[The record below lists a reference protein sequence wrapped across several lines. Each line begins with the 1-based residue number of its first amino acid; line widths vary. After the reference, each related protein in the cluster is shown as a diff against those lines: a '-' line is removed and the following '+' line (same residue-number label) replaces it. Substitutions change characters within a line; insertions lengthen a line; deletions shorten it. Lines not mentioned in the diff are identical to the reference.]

1 MDDFLA
7 DKPTSQTYMIT
18 GVRGSGKTVMLT
30 EISMALREYDD
41 WITIELNPEEELM
54 DALAS
59 KLYNIEKIKPL
70 FIKSRISLAVG
81 GSGATIEQG
90 SPAPTSEV
98 IVEMML
104 KILAK
109 HKKRLLISIDEVSN
123 NRYVKKFAHSYQ
135 IFLRAEYPVYM
146 IMTGLYENIYDLQNE
161 KSLTFLYR
169 VPRLVLEPL
178 SIPMIANT
186 YAAVFGIS
194 SDEAARMAAVTK
206 GYPFAFQVLGYIRWM
221 HKGYTQ
227 DQILSEYDH
236 YLSEYVY
243 DKIWHEL
250 NETDKKVVLAMSAT
264 NECMKIQALR
274 EQLGMSS
281 SLFSTYRE
289 KLIRKGLADVSRYG
303 YIGLVL
309 PRFRE
314 FAVTRNEFDN
324 M

>member
-1 MDDFLA
+1 MSYSANNPFTLTFGTIPEQFISRPRLTDRIMDDFLA

-18 GVRGSGKTVMLT
+18 GGRGSGKTVMLT

-146 IMTGLYENIYDLQNE
+146 YSPFQDH
-161 KSLTFLYR
+161 SYR
-169 VPRLVLEPL
+169 
-178 SIPMIANT
+178 
-186 YAAVFGIS
+186 
-194 SDEAARMAAVTK
+194 
-206 GYPFAFQVLGYIRWM
+206 
-221 HKGYTQ
+221 
-227 DQILSEYDH
+227 
-236 YLSEYVY
+236 
-243 DKIWHEL
+243 
-250 NETDKKVVLAMSAT
+250 
-264 NECMKIQALR
+264 
-274 EQLGMSS
+274 
-281 SLFSTYRE
+281 
-289 KLIRKGLADVSRYG
+289 
-303 YIGLVL
+303 
-309 PRFRE
+309 
-314 FAVTRNEFDN
+314 
-324 M
+324 